1 MRRHRVLRA
10 LPGCSRECPGEC
22 WLSKYQGGEPV
33 LCVSLDLR
41 LMLSLHTLSL
51 HLPEPGGA
59 HLTTGYVKPVTASRD
74 TCCIS

>member
-1 MRRHRVLRA
+1 MSCVHSQGAHGDCL
-10 LPGCSRECPGEC
+10 GEC
-22 WLSKYQGGEPV
+22 WLSKSQGGEPV
-33 LCVSLDLR
+33 LCVSLNLH

-59 HLTTGYVKPVTASRD
+59 HLTTGYMKPVTASRD